1 MLRVTIMLILGIIIG
16 RAVGTSVPVIL
27 WIASLL
33 VSVVVALLLR
43 RNPVGQSIALLLS
56 FFFLGSILISRSLS
70 RMNIKLPTDNVDYQA
85 VLLTEPS
92 VHGKVV
98 QTDLLVLAGDRTVKV
113 RASILRD
120 TVDNRWQ
127 RLHVG
132 DGISASSVLEDPR
145 NFYHSTFDYALWLK
159 EHGFKAE
166 TFIYYSDWK
175 KDVVDL
181 TRLSNADRVV
191 IQARKLRQSILSRY
205 HDYGADGQNYA
216 VLAAMTLGDKSA
228 LSRELKDDYS
238 ISGASHV
245 LALSGLHL
253 GIIYGILTLLSL
265 SFRRRWL
272 SQLIIMSAVWAYVVL
287 VGMPASV
294 VRSAVM
300 LSVIALVTILN
311 RNNILLNSLSLA
323 AFVILVMNP
332 LSLYDIGFQMSFMAV
347 LGIALFLPMLCR
359 QRLFMARWKKWLYK
373 LWGMIAVSLAA
384 QLGTAPLVAYYFGR
398 FSCYFIL
405 TNLVVI
411 PFAVVVL
418 YGTIAVVVT
427 FFSPTVSTFLAGIL
441 IGIVQEMNKILHW
454 IASLPGA
461 SVDGISWSKT
471 QVIAIYASL
480 LALYFIL
487 NFFAPKKYPH

>member
-43 RNPVGQSIALLLS
+43 RHPVGQSIALLLS

-132 DGISASSVLEDPR
+132 DGISASSVLEEPR

-181 TRLSNADRVV
+181 TRLSYADRVV

-265 SFRRRWL
+265 SFSRRWL
-272 SQLIIMSAVWAYVVL
+272 SQLIIMSAVWSYVVL

-300 LSVIALVTILN
+300 
-311 RNNILLNSLSLA
+311 LSLA

-427 FFSPTVSTFLAGIL
+427 FLSPTVSSFLAGIL

-487 NFFAPKKYPH
+487 NFFAPKKYPS